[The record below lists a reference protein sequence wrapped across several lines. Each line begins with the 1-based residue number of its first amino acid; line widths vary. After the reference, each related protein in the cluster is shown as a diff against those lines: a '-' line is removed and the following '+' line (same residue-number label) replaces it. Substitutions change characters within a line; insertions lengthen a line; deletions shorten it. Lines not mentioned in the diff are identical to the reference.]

1 MGYNYLLTISICHS
15 PTAFIMY
22 FYITYSHLLINSL
35 FSEYLYYSPH
45 IILLVFC
52 MFSDAC
58 FQLISFTSQSL
69 HLHFFFSF
77 TTAIRHSILP
87 LPKAVF
93 WFHFQ
98 TGLLFMSSMCCL
110 CADLSASSKT
120 TCREPLLYVYMYLHR
135 QRLFWVP
142 FSLCFTRS
150 MFSSLVMLSM
160 ILPLL
165 DW

>member
-45 IILLVFC
+45 TILLVFC

-69 HLHFFFSF
+69 HLHFFFF
-77 TTAIRHSILP
+77 HSLLQSDIAFSHCQRLYFDFIFRQAFFSCLP
-87 LPKAVF
+87 CAVCVQIFLLLPKQLA
-93 WFHFQ
+93 
-98 TGLLFMSSMCCL
+98 
-110 CADLSASSKT
+110 
-120 TCREPLLYVYMYLHR
+120 EN
-135 QRLFWVP
+135 
-142 FSLCFTRS
+142 LCF
-150 MFSSLVMLSM
+150 M
-160 ILPLL
+160 
-165 DW
+165 